1 MVRKTLLGAAAI
13 IAVPMAIAGGYF
25 LPHPPPDIVDP
36 YDLPPPSIVE
46 MPEEGVPPQPLKRVI
61 PKAIETRTVV
71 RA

>member
-1 MVRKTLLGAAAI
+1 MVRKALLGAAAI

-25 LPHPPPDIVDP
+25 LPHPPPQMEDP

-46 MPEEGVPPQPLKRVI
+46 LPDENDPNLPKRVL
-61 PKAIETRTVV
+61 PKVMEVHSVA